1 MRELWLVMTSSDAGK
16 TWVPATNEADFREED
31 AKKKAERFAKS
42 ARGLYPY
49 RAFKFIAA
57 VSK

>member
-1 MRELWLVMTSSDAGK
+1 MTSSDAGK